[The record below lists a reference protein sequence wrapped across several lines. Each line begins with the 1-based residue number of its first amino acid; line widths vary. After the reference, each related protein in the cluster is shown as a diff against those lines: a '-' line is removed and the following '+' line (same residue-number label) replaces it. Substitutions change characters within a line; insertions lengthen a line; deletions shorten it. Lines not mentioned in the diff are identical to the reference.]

1 MVSFVDGS
9 RCDVARVAEA
19 NPTKP
24 AHKLNGT
31 DEADAPNEADP
42 PSEPDAPCEA
52 DEAMRAKVLEAVK
65 LLAEGWPQDYT
76 LGAVEWRS
84 SSE

>member
-9 RCDVARVAEA
+9 RGDVARVAKA

-31 DEADAPNEADP
+31 DEADAPNG
-42 PSEPDAPCEA
+42 
-52 DEAMRAKVLEAVK
+52 DE
-65 LLAEGWPQDYT
+65 EGW
-76 LGAVEWRS
+76 
-84 SSE
+84 